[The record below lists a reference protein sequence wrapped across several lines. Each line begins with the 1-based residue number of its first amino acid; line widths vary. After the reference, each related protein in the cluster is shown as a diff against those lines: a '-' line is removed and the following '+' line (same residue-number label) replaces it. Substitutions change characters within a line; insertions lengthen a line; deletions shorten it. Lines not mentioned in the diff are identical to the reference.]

1 ETRLAVPRT
10 IALMPTS
17 TSLRRIQ
24 TPTPMNEK
32 ATFPSANWE
41 LSAVDMSAMNA
52 TCGSLLERVEIGNS
66 CVAALTTSSKDG
78 HHVIVGSLLDFD
90 PSLNELADLPAGMGG
105 RTQRRCV
112 ALDQNQAQRQR
123 CMTARTAA

>member
-1 ETRLAVPRT
+1 
-10 IALMPTS
+10 
-17 TSLRRIQ
+17 
-24 TPTPMNEK
+24 MNEK

-90 PSLNELADLPAGMGG
+90 PSLNELADLPAGWEAERKDVASPWI
-105 RTQRRCV
+105 RTKRSGSD
-112 ALDQNQAQRQR
+112 A
-123 CMTARTAA
+123 